1 MLIKA
6 SGSRRKEIFA
16 NQCHSFHK
24 VMVLLE
30 NIALFHSSHHST
42 SCRDTGPCH
51 PCHHGK
57 VCPVKHPS
65 PWARQFNTLWVWS
78 GEGDEADTW
87 LCLSRI
93 THMKNSLGGNC
104 YPPMLW
110 IIISFGILF
119 LSQLSKSKR
128 QPSVGERSYQEPFPP
143 HLCQIKRVLFCQPST
158 FSISTSAAPG
168 NFLYLKKT

>member
-6 SGSRRKEIFA
+6 SGSQRKEIFA

-78 GEGDEADTW
+78 GEGDKADTW
-87 LCLSRI
+87 LCLSWI
-93 THMKNSLGGNC
+93 TPMKNSLGETATHQCSGLSFHLAFC
-104 YPPMLW
+104 FWASFPSLKDSPPW
-110 IIISFGILF
+110 EKGHI
-119 LSQLSKSKR
+119 KSH
-128 QPSVGERSYQEPFPP
+128 FP
-143 HLCQIKRVLFCQPST
+143 LICVR
-158 FSISTSAAPG
+158 
-168 NFLYLKKT
+168 

>member
-6 SGSRRKEIFA
+6 SGSQRKEIFA

-42 SCRDTGPCH
+42 SCRDTGTCH
-51 PCHHGK
+51 PRHHGK

-65 PWARQFNTLWVWS
+65 QSPRQFNTLWMSS
-78 GEGDEADTW
+78 GERNEADN
-87 LCLSRI
+87 CLRVSWI
-93 THMKNSLGGNC
+93 THMKNSLGETTTHQCSG
-104 YPPMLW
+104 L
-110 IIISFGILF
+110 IISFGILF
-119 LSQLSKSKR
+119 LSQFSKSKR
-128 QPSVGERSYQEPFPP
+128 QPSVGERSNQEPFPP
-143 HLCQIKRVLFCQPST
+143 LFSQIKRVLFCQPST